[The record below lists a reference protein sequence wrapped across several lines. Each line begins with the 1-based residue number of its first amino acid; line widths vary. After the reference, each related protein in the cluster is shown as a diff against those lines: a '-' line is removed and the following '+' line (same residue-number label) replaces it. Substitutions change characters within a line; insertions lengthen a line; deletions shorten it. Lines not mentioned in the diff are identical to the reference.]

1 MPELAER
8 YPKLLLQVEVTDRYV
23 DVMSENFDIVI
34 RSHFQPLPDSGLIQ
48 RVLKND
54 KIIAV
59 AAPAYLMKSSPIH
72 TPEDLLKHEGI
83 WPELQMNPWHF
94 QNINGQ
100 KEIVRPNIRFVANES
115 EILKGAAKGIGDYAL
130 PETFV

>member
-1 MPELAER
+1 LLIQQQEPSRVVRLSASVPIAQYLLSDCLPELAER

-72 TPEDLLKHEGI
+72 TP
-83 WPELQMNPWHF
+83 
-94 QNINGQ
+94 
-100 KEIVRPNIRFVANES
+100 
-115 EILKGAAKGIGDYAL
+115 
-130 PETFV
+130 